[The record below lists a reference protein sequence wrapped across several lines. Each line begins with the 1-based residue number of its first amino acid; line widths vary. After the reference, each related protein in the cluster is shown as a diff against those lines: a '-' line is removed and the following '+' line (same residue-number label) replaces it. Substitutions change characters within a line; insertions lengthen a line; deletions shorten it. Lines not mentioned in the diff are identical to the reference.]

1 MRNQYEVPATGPA
14 AFRKF
19 YIMTPTSRLTTPGLI
34 GFAGHGADALDER
47 QFAEYLSSWCSAD
60 ARRAPGVL
68 VDAPLCA
75 AGNSVIVALQGDPI
89 CEFDTAAPGRAGAA
103 HAIAAAY
110 QAHGARFLERL
121 HGGFALAVLD
131 LQSRST
137 LLAVDR
143 MGIERMAYAVTRG
156 GIAFSSSAQ
165 AVANFPG
172 SSGKLSAQALFDY
185 LLLHMVPSP
194 DSVYDGVSK
203 LRPGTFAHFQAGQL
217 RIEPFWQPRFV
228 ESQGADARELAEQVR
243 HALRAGVAACAPGA
257 QSGSFL
263 SGGLDSSSVSG
274 MLCQVLERPA
284 PTFSIGFGVD
294 AYNELEYARHASRR
308 FGSIPHEYEVTADDV
323 VSAFPQI
330 AAAYDEPF
338 GNSSAVPTYFCAR
351 LAREHGITHLLAGD
365 GGDEIFGGNERYA
378 RQKVFEAYHS
388 VPHGIR
394 RSLIEP
400 LSRWI
405 DPESRITPLRKL
417 RSYVDQARI
426 PMPERLETWNF
437 MYRASLDDMLEP
449 QFRAVIDPRAP
460 FRRMSETYGRAQC
473 RSLVNKMLFF
483 DWQYTLADNDL
494 RKVGTMCRLAGVRVS
509 YPMLHQQ
516 LIDVSLRVPPALKVQ
531 GLNLRVLYKQAMS
544 GFLPDEII
552 NKTKHGFGLPFGHW
566 LKTHAP
572 LADLIYSYLDGLK
585 QRRMIRAEFLDRLI
599 QEHRSGHPSYFGY
612 AIWDL
617 AMLEAWFQA
626 HAVTL

>member
-1 MRNQYEVPATGPA
+1 
-14 AFRKF
+14 
-19 YIMTPTSRLTTPGLI
+19 
-34 GFAGHGADALDER
+34 
-47 QFAEYLSSWCSAD
+47 
-60 ARRAPGVL
+60 
-68 VDAPLCA
+68 
-75 AGNSVIVALQGDPI
+75 
-89 CEFDTAAPGRAGAA
+89 
-103 HAIAAAY
+103 
-110 QAHGARFLERL
+110 
-121 HGGFALAVLD
+121 
-131 LQSRST
+131 
-137 LLAVDR
+137 
-143 MGIERMAYAVTRG
+143 
-156 GIAFSSSAQ
+156 
-165 AVANFPG
+165 
-172 SSGKLSAQALFDY
+172 
-185 LLLHMVPSP
+185 
-194 DSVYDGVSK
+194 
-203 LRPGTFAHFQAGQL
+203 
-217 RIEPFWQPRFV
+217 
-228 ESQGADARELAEQVR
+228 
-243 HALRAGVAACAPGA
+243 
-257 QSGSFL
+257 
-263 SGGLDSSSVSG
+263 
-274 MLCQVLERPA
+274 
-284 PTFSIGFGVD
+284 
-294 AYNELEYARHASRR
+294 
-308 FGSIPHEYEVTADDV
+308 V

-338 GNSSAVPTYFCAR
+338 GNSSAVPSYFCAR

-449 QFRAVIDPRAP
+449 QFRAVIDARAP